1 MVGSMR
7 LERMTSCLSDKRSI
21 PLSYEPMAAPE
32 RVERPLTD
40 SESGFLPI
48 RRQGIWGDMRNLN
61 PP

>member
-1 MVGSMR
+1 
-7 LERMTSCLSDKRSI
+7 
-21 PLSYEPMAAPE
+21 MAAPE